1 MSELAVLSAGGRP
14 VGAGHS
20 ARGTAGSSKIKMTTT
35 RESQQHD
42 VTPPSPPAKRRPRWV
57 KPALFTAVG
66 IALVLGGTGIGVAGQ
81 QSTISSYKHHVAQ
94 LQGQLSTTKTQL
106 SSVRTQLATAQQQA
120 STAQANARNAMNTA
134 LTQVKVQYKS
144 KFAALQEQQKKA
156 AGLQRRL
163 QRELGVVA
171 ASTISADGV
180 YVVGK
185 DIPPG
190 TYHTSGNGGGFMSQ
204 CYYATLGST
213 DTSNI
218 LDNNNFN
225 GPETVDVSGA
235 YAFQINGGCTW
246 RKVG

>member
-1 MSELAVLSAGGRP
+1 
-14 VGAGHS
+14 
-20 ARGTAGSSKIKMTTT
+20 MTTT
-35 RESQQHD
+35 HEPQQFGL
-42 VTPPSPPAKRRPRWV
+42 TPSSPPAKRQRRWI
-57 KPALFTAVG
+57 KPVLFTAVG
-66 IALVLGGTGIGVAGQ
+66 VALILIGTGIGVAGQ
-81 QSTISSYKHHVAQ
+81 QSTINSYKQQVAQ

-106 SSVRTQLATAQQQA
+106 STTKTQLATAQLQA
-120 STAQANARNAMNTA
+120 RTAQTNARNASSTA
-134 LTQVKVQYKS
+134 LAQVKGQYKS
-144 KFAALQEQQKKA
+144 KFAALQQQQQKV

-190 TYHTSGNGGGFMSQ
+190 IYHTSGNGGGFMNQ

-225 GPETVDVSGA
+225 GLETVDVSGA

-246 RKVG
+246 HKVG